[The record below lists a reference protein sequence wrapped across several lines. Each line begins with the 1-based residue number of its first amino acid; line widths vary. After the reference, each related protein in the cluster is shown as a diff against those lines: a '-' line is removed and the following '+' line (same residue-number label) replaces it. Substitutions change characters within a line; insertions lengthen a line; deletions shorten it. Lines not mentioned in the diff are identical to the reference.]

1 MDNWNLGAE
10 GWLQFEFEL
19 LRAYLLQ
26 RALLNTPGSHEGEQE
41 SWQSAVSRKSDN
53 EMWHSV
59 QYTATF

>member
-26 RALLNTPGSHEGEQE
+26 RALLCLDVRLWEETTL
-41 SWQSAVSRKSDN
+41 RK
-53 EMWHSV
+53 ECVCMCI
-59 QYTATF
+59 YT